1 MKLKNIFTCCLVFI
15 TLSCAPT
22 LMTSDQDSVSFY
34 IATGLITD
42 NLAEAQSAAS
52 LHCLKHS
59 KVATLRD
66 VSEVSKVPK
75 RTLAIFDCV
84 LPD

>member
-1 MKLKNIFTCCLVFI
+1 MKFKNIFISSLVLLFF
-15 TLSCAPT
+15 SCAPT